1 MRDKHMQTFYMS
13 DEVKGKLK
21 ALSKETRISM
31 SELVERA
38 IVKLCT
44 EMKENE

>member
-1 MRDKHMQTFYMS
+1 MRDKQSHTFYMS
-13 DEVKGKLK
+13 SETKDKLK
-21 ALSKETRISM
+21 DLSKETRISM